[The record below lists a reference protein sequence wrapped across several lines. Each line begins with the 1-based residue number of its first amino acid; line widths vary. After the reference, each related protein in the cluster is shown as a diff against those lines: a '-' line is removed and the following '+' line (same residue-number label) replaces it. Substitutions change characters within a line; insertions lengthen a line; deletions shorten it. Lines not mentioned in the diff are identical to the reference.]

1 MSNFAY
7 RSGDSLFHRLYPP
20 LKLGALVTATVLI
33 MWVDAWWFAVGTL
46 LLTLIMLW
54 IAGVGPAQ
62 APGRRGLWSLGLAL
76 FLIQIIFVRRG
87 RVLWEVWPGGLTLTL
102 GGVEAG
108 ARAAGRFL
116 SIVQLSSLFVLTTAP
131 SALAYS
137 LMQLGLPYRYG
148 FTLVTALRLAPMFRT
163 EGNQVYEAQL
173 VRGVRYDQG
182 GIRRWWEMSRQLLMP
197 LLVSAL
203 SIADTL
209 SVSMEGRC
217 FGAHRRR
224 TFLRPVRF
232 TWVDGAALALL
243 LAGSGATIA
252 WQIGLW

>member
-1 MSNFAY
+1 MNALAFRPGESI
-7 RSGDSLFHRLYPP
+7 FHRLYPP
-20 LKLGALVTATVLI
+20 LKLGALVAATVVV
-33 MWVDAWWFAVGTL
+33 MWVDAWWFATGILILALAMVWSVGVSP
-46 LLTLIMLW
+46 MR
-54 IAGVGPAQ
+54 V
-62 APGRRGLWSLGLAL
+62 PGRRGLWTVGLVL
-76 FLIQIIFVRRG
+76 FLIQVVFVQEG
-87 RVLWEVWPGGLTLTL
+87 RILLTLWPGRLAVTL
-102 GGVEAG
+102 GGLIAG

-116 SIVQLSSLFVLTTAP
+116 SIVLLSNLFVLTTDP

-148 FTLVTALRLAPMFRT
+148 FTLVTALRLAPIFRS

-182 GIRRWWEMSRQLLMP
+182 GLRRWWEMGRRLVMP

-203 SIADTL
+203 GMVDAL

-217 FGAHRRR
+217 FGMYRRR

-232 TWVDGAALALL
+232 TGLDALALIVL
-243 LAGSGATIA
+243 LVSLGAIVA
-252 WQIGLW
+252 WQVG